1 MPADPAAV
9 LALAIEAAVTGDPAL
24 MESVFTDDVVAWSP
38 NMSVTSLAEL
48 EEEFA
53 DRDEALS
60 NVVFSVDALDVVATK
75 AIAEWRLAADHTGA
89 LRIDDDLVIEPTGR
103 TIVLAGATFAEFR
116 GDQICAWR
124 TYFDDAAL
132 IEQLM
137 IGD

>member
-24 MESVFTDDVVAWSP
+24 MESVFTDDVIAWSP

-48 EEEFA
+48 EAEFA
-53 DRDEALS
+53 DRDDALS
-60 NVVFSVDALDVVATK
+60 NVVFAVDSVDVVGGAK
-75 AIAEWRLAADHTGA
+75 AIAEWRLSADHTGPLHIGDEVLDA
-89 LRIDDDLVIEPTGR
+89 SGR

-116 GDQICAWR
+116 DGQICAMR

-132 IEQLM
+132 IEQLVL
-137 IGD
+137 GV